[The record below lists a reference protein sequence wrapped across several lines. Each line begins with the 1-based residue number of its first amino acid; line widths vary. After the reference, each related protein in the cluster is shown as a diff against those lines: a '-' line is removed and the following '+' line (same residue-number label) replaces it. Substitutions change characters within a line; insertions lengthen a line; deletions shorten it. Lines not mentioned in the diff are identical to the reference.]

1 MYINKMKR
9 TFTILTIAFITL
21 LAFHAKAQDDKTYV
35 KSYVGFFGGLS
46 IPQSDFAS
54 TSYDNNK
61 AGFAKKGVTFGLDGA
76 YYFYKNLAIG
86 GTISFHDQG
95 ELNQTDAD
103 NLAAGY
109 TASYHADNSNVT
121 CVDRY
126 HYLSVLIG
134 PQYSFTYGKF
144 ILDLRASAG
153 ILKVS
158 STPSMQVQVVGVPE
172 QTAIFTQKSASGT
185 VLGYSG
191 DIGLRYKLSDGVHLV
206 LRGNY
211 INSPGPSIT
220 TVDRTDNLGRLVTK
234 QPITAIQTTLG
245 LNFSF

>member
-9 TFTILTIAFITL
+9 TFTILTITLVTLTAFR
-21 LAFHAKAQDDKTYV
+21 AKAQDDTHV

-46 IPQSDFAS
+46 NPISDFGS
-54 TSYDNNK
+54 TDYYNYKS
-61 AGFAKKGVTFGLDGA
+61 GFAKRGVTFGLDGA

-95 ELNQTDAD
+95 ELTSANAD
-103 NLAAGY
+103 SLAAGY
-109 TASYHADNSNVT
+109 TASYHADNSTVT
-121 CVDRY
+121 AVDRY

-134 PQYSFTYGKF
+134 PQYSFTYGRF
-144 ILDLRASAG
+144 IVDLRASAG

-158 STPSMQVQVVGVPE
+158 STPSAQVQVVGVPE
-172 QTAIFTQKSASGT
+172 QTKTFTQQSASGT
-185 VLGYSG
+185 IFGYSG

-211 INSPGPSIT
+211 INSPGPSVT
-220 TVDRTDNLGRLVTK
+220 TDNRTDNLGRLVIK
-234 QPITAIQTTLG
+234 QPINVIQTTLG

>member
-9 TFTILTIAFITL
+9 TFTILTIALVTL
-21 LAFHAKAQDDKTYV
+21 MAFRAKAQDDDKHV

-46 IPQSDFAS
+46 NPIGDFAS
-54 TSYDNNK
+54 TNYDNNK
-61 AGFAKKGVTFGLDGA
+61 SGFAKRGVTFGLDGA
-76 YYFYKNLAIG
+76 YYFYKNLGIG
-86 GTISFHDQG
+86 ATFSFHDQG
-95 ELNQTDAD
+95 ELTQTDGN

-109 TASYHADNSNVT
+109 TSAYHADNSIVT
-121 CVDRY
+121 GVDRY
-126 HYLSVLIG
+126 HYLSALIG

-144 ILDLRASAG
+144 IFDLRASAG

-158 STPSMQVQVVGVPE
+158 STPSTQIQVVGVPE
-172 QTAIFTQKSASGT
+172 QTAIFTQKSASAT

-191 DIGLRYKLSDGVHLV
+191 DIGIRYKLSQGVHLV

-211 INSPGPSIT
+211 INSSGPSIT
-220 TVDRTDNLGRLVTK
+220 TINRTDNLGRLVTK

-245 LNFSF
+245 LIFSF